1 MNTGGHCGKHALR
14 LTLSGISCFIHHDTD
29 NMMTAAG
36 HCHTSTVKRRH
47 ASASMLPLMNSQSV
61 LTSFLVHFI
70 GLATKWKPPSSFV
83 TVDLSEPTFCHAP
96 WILATSD
103 LLAIHLNYHVT
114 ADHCQRHLL
123 LEWKRQTTFIVNK
136 LQQSALSG
144 WSIANPNPCFLLI
157 EGLFFKSDWSLP
169 VSTDRT

>member
-1 MNTGGHCGKHALR
+1 
-14 LTLSGISCFIHHDTD
+14 
-29 NMMTAAG
+29 
-36 HCHTSTVKRRH
+36 
-47 ASASMLPLMNSQSV
+47 MLPLMNSQSV
-61 LTSFLVHFI
+61 LTSFLGHII
-70 GLATKWKPPSSFV
+70 GPCSLATKWKPPSSFI

-114 ADHCQRHLL
+114 ADHCQWHLL

-157 EGLFFKSDWSLP
+157 EGLFFKFDWSLP
-169 VSTDRT
+169 VSTDRSCHLFNLG